1 MLRLL
6 CVAVAFVVVGGGAEA
21 HDKLSGAQ
29 ASFFNARY
37 GAAAAVALEIR
48 ESDPE
53 DLAAIELRAAALL
66 FQLKAT
72 LGDPPD
78 QDKDKDKA
86 FKQCRECVSLLPQ
99 FLSETTRGQAVAR
112 AKLRDAPR
120 DESALFFLGK
130 LNLNYLWLQLG
141 PLGKK
146 TGWDEYWEA
155 RHSLDALLARNPNHV
170 RARVARAWIDY
181 VVDAKMPWGTRWIL
195 GGGSRK
201 RALASMRAAAAA
213 DADFFVNAEARFS
226 LWDLYVRERQMDRA
240 IAVAQELAHDFPE
253 NAELAKFLSESD
265 PGTEPR

>member
-1 MLRLL
+1 MLRCV
-6 CVAVAFVVVGGGAEA
+6 CVAIALVIGVVGANA
-21 HDKLSGAQ
+21 HDRLAGAQ

-37 GAAAAVALEIR
+37 DQAAAFALEVR

-53 DLAAIELRAAALL
+53 DLAAIELRSAALL

-72 LGDPPD
+72 LGDRA
-78 QDKDKDKA
+78 DKDKA
-86 FKQCRECVSLLPQ
+86 LKQCQVCATLLPE

-112 AKLRDAPR
+112 AKLREAPL

-155 RHSLDALLARNPNHV
+155 RHSLDAVLSRNPTYV

-195 GGGSRK
+195 GGGNRK
-201 RALASMRAAAAA
+201 RAIASMQAAAAA

-226 LWDLYVRERQMDRA
+226 LWDLYVRERQMDLA
-240 IAVAQELAHDFPE
+240 MGVARDLARDFPE
-253 NAELAKFLSESD
+253 NVELASFLSAKD
-265 PGTEPR
+265 REPRVRR

>member
-1 MLRLL
+1 MLRVLSIAIAL
-6 CVAVAFVVVGGGAEA
+6 AVGGIGAET
-21 HDKLSGAQ
+21 HEKLAAAQ

-37 GAAAAVALEIR
+37 DAAAAIALEVR

-53 DLAAIELRAAALL
+53 HLAAIELRAAALL
-66 FQLKAT
+66 FQLKTA
-72 LGDPPD
+72 LGDRG
-78 QDKDKDKA
+78 DKDKA
-86 FKQCRECVSLLPQ
+86 FKQCPVCADLLAQ
-99 FLSETTRGQAVAR
+99 FLNATRRGQAVAR
-112 AKLRDAPR
+112 ATLREAPR

-155 RHSLDALLARNPNHV
+155 RHSLDAVLSRNPKHV

-201 RALASMRAAAAA
+201 RALASMQAAAAA
-213 DADFFVNAEARFS
+213 DADFFVHAEARFS

-240 IAVAQELAHDFPE
+240 IAVAQELARDFPE
-253 NAELAKFLSESD
+253 NAEITRFLSMND
-265 PGTEPR
+265 PDAGGR

>member
-6 CVAVAFVVVGGGAEA
+6 SVAVALVVGSVGGEA
-21 HDKLSGAQ
+21 HDKLSLAQ
-29 ASFFNARY
+29 SSFFNARY
-37 GAAAAVALEIR
+37 DAAAAVALEIR

-66 FQLKAT
+66 FQLKAM
-72 LGDPPD
+72 LGDRP
-78 QDKDKDKA
+78 DKDKA
-86 FKQCRECVSLLPQ
+86 FKQCLECAGLLPQ

-112 AKLRDAPR
+112 AKLREAPR

-141 PLGKK
+141 PLSKK

-155 RHSLDALLARNPNHV
+155 RHSLDAVLARNPTHV

-201 RALASMRAAAAA
+201 RALASMQAAAAA
-213 DADFFVNAEARFS
+213 DADFFVQAEARFS

-240 IAVAQELAHDFPE
+240 IAVAHALVRDFPE
-253 NAELAKFLSESD
+253 NAELAKFLSGRD
-265 PGTEPR
+265 PDPDRR

>member
-1 MLRLL
+1 MLRILS
-6 CVAVAFVVVGGGAEA
+6 VAIALVVGGVGAEA

-29 ASFFNARY
+29 SSFFNARY
-37 GAAAAVALEIR
+37 DAAAAVALEIR

-66 FQLKAT
+66 FKLKAT
-72 LGDPPD
+72 LGDRPD
-78 QDKDKDKA
+78 KGKA
-86 FKQCRECVSLLPQ
+86 FKQCLECADLLPQ

-112 AKLRDAPR
+112 AKLREAPR

-130 LNLNYLWLQLG
+130 LNLNYVWLQLG

-155 RHSLDALLARNPNHV
+155 RHS
-170 RARVARAWIDY
+170 RVARAWIDY

-201 RALASMRAAAAA
+201 RALASMQAAAAA

-240 IAVAQELAHDFPE
+240 IAVAQELERDFPD
-253 NAELAKFLSESD
+253 NAELAKFLSKKDDTD
-265 PGTEPR
+265 PR

>member
-1 MLRLL
+1 MLS
-6 CVAVAFVVVGGGAEA
+6 VAMAWVVGGVGADA

-29 ASFFNARY
+29 SSFFNARY
-37 GAAAAVALEIR
+37 DAAAAVALEIR
-48 ESDPE
+48 EADPE

-72 LGDPPD
+72 LGDRPD
-78 QDKDKDKA
+78 KGKA
-86 FKQCRECVSLLPQ
+86 FKQCLECASLLPQ

-112 AKLRDAPR
+112 AKLREAPR

-130 LNLNYLWLQLG
+130 LNLNYVWLQLG

-155 RHSLDALLARNPNHV
+155 RHSLDAVLSLNPNHV

-201 RALASMRAAAAA
+201 RALASMQAAAAA

-240 IAVAQELAHDFPE
+240 IAVAQELERDFPD
-253 NAELAKFLSESD
+253 NAELAKFLSQKDDTD
-265 PGTEPR
+265 PR